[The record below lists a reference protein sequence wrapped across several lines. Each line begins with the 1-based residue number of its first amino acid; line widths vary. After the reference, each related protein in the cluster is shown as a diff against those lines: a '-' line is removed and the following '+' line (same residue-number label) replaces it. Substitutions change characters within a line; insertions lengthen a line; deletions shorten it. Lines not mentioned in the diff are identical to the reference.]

1 MISAQPQQPTT
12 DKSVLKLIAPYRDPS
27 IRSSVWQLT
36 NTLVPYIILWIA
48 MIYLVPFSWWY
59 ILPLIL
65 LATGF
70 TVRLFIIFHDCGH
83 GAFFRSKTANDIV
96 GTILGILTFTPYHR
110 WHHAHLM
117 HHRTSGNL
125 DKRGEG
131 DVWTLTVDEY
141 KNLPHKKRLIYR
153 IYRNPFVMFGLG
165 APLMFLVSNRFT
177 RKGFSR
183 KERISVYVTN
193 AGIAL
198 VVFGLSWLIGFKTYL
213 MIQIPITYIASVVGV
228 FLFYVQH
235 QYPEVNWYRDENWDY
250 TSAAMHGASY
260 FKLPRLLQWFSGN
273 IGFHNIHHLSSKIP
287 NYRLQKCYHENEAFR
302 QEAPVT
308 LLKSLKTLKLRL
320 WDEQK
325 KQLVTWREAL
335 G

>member
-1 MISAQPQQPTT
+1 MISSQQPAA
-12 DKSVLKLIAPYRDPS
+12 DKSVLKLIASYRNPS
-27 IRSSVWQLT
+27 IGSSMWQLI
-36 NTLVPYIILWIA
+36 NTLVPYILLWIA
-48 MIYLVPFSWWY
+48 MIYLVSFSWWY

-83 GAFFRSKTANDIV
+83 GAFFRSKTANNIL

-141 KNLPHKKRLIYR
+141 KSLPRKKRFFYR
-153 IYRNPFVMFGLG
+153 IYRNPFIMFGLG

-183 KERISVYVTN
+183 KERLSVYVTN

-198 VVFGLSWLIGFKTYL
+198 MVSGLSWLIGFKTYL
-213 MIQIPITYIASVVGV
+213 MIQIPITYFASVVGV
-228 FLFYVQH
+228 FLFLCTASIPGSKLVSRRKLGLY
-235 QYPEVNWYRDENWDY
+235 YRSH
-250 TSAAMHGASY
+250 T
-260 FKLPRLLQWFSGN
+260 R
-273 IGFHNIHHLSSKIP
+273 GFL
-287 NYRLQKCYHENEAFR
+287 F
-302 QEAPVT
+302 
-308 LLKSLKTLKLRL
+308 
-320 WDEQK
+320 
-325 KQLVTWREAL
+325 
-335 G
+335 